1 VLGLTKVLATDLF
14 QDVSDELLRV
24 AGEDAGLL
32 EPVGVAGVK
41 LDLRKIYIY
50 DGKACHHLRRG
61 QRSSTQHRCQYAD
74 GARRKV
80 T

>member
-1 VLGLTKVLATDLF
+1 MLGLTKVLATDLF

-50 DGKACHHLRRG
+50 I
-61 QRSSTQHRCQYAD
+61 
-74 GARRKV
+74 
-80 T
+80 